1 VPLAVTSDDSRRWVV
16 VRATGVVT
24 LGEILHL
31 MQTTR
36 ADVRY
41 RMWPMLF
48 DARGARTNAVD
59 ADVEAAVATVRHV
72 VAREGARGYVALV
85 ADDESFFARMLLYEA
100 RCAQIGVRG
109 IRTFRQAGDAEKW
122 LAIMSDGR
130 YL

>member
-1 VPLAVTSDDSRRWVV
+1 VPLAVTPDEGRRWVV

-31 MQTTR
+31 MQTAR
-36 ADVRY
+36 ADLRY
-41 RMWPMLF
+41 RMWPMF
-48 DARGARTNAVD
+48 VDARGARTNAVD

-109 IRTFRQAGDAEKW
+109 IRTFRQAADAEKW